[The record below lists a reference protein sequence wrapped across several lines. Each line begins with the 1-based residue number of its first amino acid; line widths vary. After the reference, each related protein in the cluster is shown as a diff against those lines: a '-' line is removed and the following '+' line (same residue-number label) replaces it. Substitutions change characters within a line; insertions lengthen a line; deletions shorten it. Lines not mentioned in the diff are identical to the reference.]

1 MAEDLNCQQ
10 GAADRSNESMHRVPG
25 GIEPW
30 NFICKKL
37 QKIENASDT
46 DDPGIS
52 EHFQRLILRR
62 ESDPVKMDGQP
73 GNENREI
80 KVDAS
85 QARQAECD
93 RKKV

>member
-1 MAEDLNCQQ
+1 MAEHLNCKQR
-10 GAADRSNESMHRVPG
+10 AADRANESMHRVPG

-30 NFICKKL
+30 NFVGKKL
-37 QKIENASDT
+37 QKIQNT
-46 DDPGIS
+46 GNRDDPGIS
-52 EHFQRLILRR
+52 EGLQRLVLRR

-85 QARQAECD
+85 QAGQAECN
-93 RKKV
+93 RKKI